1 MPETLRKSTQ
11 FQKKSSFLGFNLKK
25 RQEQTKMILKFEID
39 SVYQKAKMQI
49 QPPDNLANAYTTQS
63 SQEAQQRK
71 IAPADAIVN
80 ELGDEFASVINRS
93 IHQYQ
98 VDSSEKIQQ
107 AKQAIAEGRL
117 DTPEAIESAV
127 ENLLSFGI

>member
-11 FQKKSSFLGFNLKK
+11 FQKKSYFFGFNLKK

-39 SVYQKAKMQI
+39 SLYQKAKMQI

>member
-107 AKQAIAEGRL
+107 AKQAIVEGRL

>member
-1 MPETLRKSTQ
+1 
-11 FQKKSSFLGFNLKK
+11 
-25 RQEQTKMILKFEID
+25 MILKSEID

-49 QPPDNLANAYTTQS
+49 QPPDNLANAYTTKS

-71 IAPADAIVN
+71 IAPTDAIVN
-80 ELGDEFASVINRS
+80 ELGDEFASVIHRS

-117 DTPEAIESAV
+117 DTPGAIESAV

>member
-1 MPETLRKSTQ
+1 
-11 FQKKSSFLGFNLKK
+11 
-25 RQEQTKMILKFEID
+25 MILKFEID

-49 QPPDNLANAYTTQS
+49 QPPDNLANAYTTKS